1 MAPDSIRMG
10 AGFRKVHVRT
20 KGWRVAH
27 LVHYAPATGIAG
39 GRPMPFIFR
48 VLGYGG
54 NGLLCFLGLV
64 ALFASGSVLPGL
76 FMAGLGGLNLY
87 IIRKIDLYSREEVWL
102 EAEVHKREL
111 RRQIEELDRQG
122 AVGGTAAEP
131 KRIPGR
137 HENEPPPG

>member
-1 MAPDSIRMG
+1 
-10 AGFRKVHVRT
+10 
-20 KGWRVAH
+20 
-27 LVHYAPATGIAG
+27 
-39 GRPMPFIFR
+39 MPFIFR

-102 EAEVHKREL
+102 QAELNKHEM
-111 RRQIEELDRQG
+111 RRRIAALDRESG
-122 AVGGTAAEP
+122 SGGTAEEQ
-131 KRIPGR
+131 KRIPTA
-137 HENEPPPG
+137 NDAKSPPS